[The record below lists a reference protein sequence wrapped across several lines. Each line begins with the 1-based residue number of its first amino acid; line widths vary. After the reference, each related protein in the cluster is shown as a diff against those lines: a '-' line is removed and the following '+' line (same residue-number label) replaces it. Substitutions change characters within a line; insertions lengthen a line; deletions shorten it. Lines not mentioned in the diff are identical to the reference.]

1 MCVYA
6 CACVCGVC
14 VCKREREEE
23 REMKRRRGRQERG
36 VTERR
41 KTWGGVREGG
51 RQGKLGDRAVPH
63 PLSHLF
69 NLLPTLDHSFVQ
81 LPTILIFAQVTFL
94 PIRYCHSIKIR
105 RKMRVRHTS

>member
-14 VCKREREEE
+14 VCKRERERERKEEKE
-23 REMKRRRGRQERG
+23 REARERG
-36 VTERR
+36 HR
-41 KTWGGVREGG
+41 KEENMGWGEGG
-51 RQGKLGDRAVPH
+51 RQGKLGDRAVPY
-63 PLSHLF
+63 PLSHFF

-105 RKMRVRHTS
+105 RKMRVWHTS